1 MIPAIEIIAMRL
13 IGAPIEIAEPRRLRP
28 QGFTLVEVLI
38 TLVVAALFGAAAFAT
53 NQRLLLTLK
62 AQRESAAATMMLQE
76 RMENLR
82 ALSFS
87 NVTDS
92 SYIGSNIINSA
103 TTSEAPLSNL
113 SETITVSA
121 YPADGTGSN
130 QWVRDSSHP
139 TGNQASTTS
148 SLGVSHGG
156 LQTVVKADVLITWKS
171 ADGRSRTRNLA
182 AVFGIGNLGQ

>member
-1 MIPAIEIIAMRL
+1 MI
-13 IGAPIEIAEPRRLRP
+13 
-28 QGFTLVEVLI
+28 
-38 TLVVAALFGAAAFAT
+38 FGMAAFAT
-53 NQRLLLTLK
+53 NERLLLTLK

-76 RMENLR
+76 RMETLR

-92 SYIGSNIINSA
+92 SYIGSNVVNSA
-103 TTSEAPLSNL
+103 TTSEAPLGNL
-113 SETITVSA
+113 SETITVNA

-130 QWVRDSSHP
+130 QWVRSSAHP
-139 TGNQASTTS
+139 SGNQTSTNS
-148 SLGVSHGG
+148 SLGSSHGG
-156 LQTVVKADVLITWKS
+156 PTTETVVKADVLITWSS